1 MREEFAHYATGD
13 VDLFQDFLERTDTLH
28 QDKVS
33 MLEAIAQNGWDE
45 CLEVWVSRED
55 ALLNSKDGRQ
65 AWITMA
71 GEGHTDCWMQ
81 LAPLYL
87 THASKTSGP
96 GGWFDALDVCKD
108 DAAYVKAWDIY
119 ALASTLKQ
127 LPAPQEGDVDMRYM
141 TLVNLRIQLMHGLD
155 SSTATQDMADAFVTQ
170 SLQNTVKTPDNV
182 FEGLSWG

>member
-13 VDLFQDFLERTDTLH
+13 VDLFQDFLERTDVLH

-33 MLEAIAQNGWDE
+33 MLEAIAQHGWDE
-45 CLEVWVSRED
+45 CLEVWVGRESP
-55 ALLNSKDGRQ
+55 LLNNKEGRQ

-87 THASKTSGP
+87 ALSNQTQTP
-96 GGWFDALDVCKD
+96 GGWSAALVVCKD

-127 LPAPQEGDVDMRYM
+127 LPPPQEGEVDMRYM

-155 SSTATQDMADAFVTQ
+155 HETATQEMADAFVTQ